1 MDNIEK
7 LINDIYEKEPDNI
20 IVVTENKQPIMV
32 MYKEDWNE
40 LPSNFPLKL
49 KMRKLKAP
57 TFCGRR
63 DIPIIGTAIYI
74 ELENCEVI

>member
-7 LINDIYEKEPDNI
+7 LINDIYEKEPDSI
-20 IVVTENKQPIMV
+20 ITVTESKEPIMI
-32 MYKEDWNE
+32 MDKEDWNK
-40 LPSNFPLKL
+40 LADNSHLKE

-57 TFCGRR
+57 MFVGRL

-74 ELENCEVI
+74 ELEDCEVI